1 MRLLFLDEFTHIDDA
16 LVVWDA
22 IFADAFL
29 VWDRLAAPGHAV
41 SDVVPPSSSAAMPLT
56 DALVLAMIL
65 HVQPVSPEQLLR
77 FSEQPQPPDVARLV
91 LLARDLC
98 SRFGRDSSL
107 AESHR
112 ATMPAM
118 ATMPSCDAD
127 R

>member
-41 SDVVPPSSSAAMPLT
+41 SDVVPPSNSAAMPLT

-77 FSEQPQPPDVARLV
+77 FNEQQQPPDIAS
-91 LLARDLC
+91 LLLTAKDLH
-98 SRFGRDSSL
+98 SRFGRGSPL
-107 AESHR
+107 AECQLTT
-112 ATMPAM
+112 ATGS
-118 ATMPSCDAD
+118 SCDVD
-127 R
+127 E